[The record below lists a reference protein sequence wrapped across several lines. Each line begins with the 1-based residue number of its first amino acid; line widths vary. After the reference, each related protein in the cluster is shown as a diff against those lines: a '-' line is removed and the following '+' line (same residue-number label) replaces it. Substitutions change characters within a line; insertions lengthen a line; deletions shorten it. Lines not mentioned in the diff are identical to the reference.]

1 MVGCGVAVAAKKKG
15 KIVFGRMEQKKHNR
29 MAGWGDYVTSTIS
42 VTLVLFI
49 LGLVGVVNI
58 TFTGINRQI
67 KERMGFT
74 VVLADSITPAM
85 ADSLKSAC
93 GSAHYVSTF
102 KYLSAEDV
110 LAEETAGEGADI
122 VDLLGVNPYAPMI
135 EIKLK
140 AEYADVDSIA
150 GIVPSWKMR
159 PEVQE
164 VTVNT
169 EMIGN
174 LNRNARMVNMV
185 LIIMAAALLL
195 ISFVL
200 INNTV
205 RLTVY
210 SRRFLIHTMK
220 LVGAKGGFIRR
231 PFLVINA
238 VQGVVAGLF
247 AAGMLAALVT
257 WGKTWGDGLESLLP
271 WNLVGAVMC
280 VLLILGVVICVVAAL
295 FATNRY
301 LRKNYDEMFD

>member
-1 MVGCGVAVAAKKKG
+1 MNNKN
-15 KIVFGRMEQKKHNR
+15 HNR
-29 MAGWGDYVTSTIS
+29 ITGWGDYVTSTIS

-58 TFTGINRQI
+58 TFKGINRQI
-67 KERMGFT
+67 KEKMGFT
-74 VVLADSITPAM
+74 VVLADSITQANV
-85 ADSLKSAC
+85 DSLKAECESAVYI
-93 GSAHYVSTF
+93 SDF
-102 KYLSAEDV
+102 KYLSAEEV
-110 LAEETAGEGADI
+110 LAEETADEGGDI
-122 VDLLGVNPYAPMI
+122 VELLGVNPYAPMI
-135 EIKLK
+135 EIRLS
-140 AEYADVDSIA
+140 ADYADVDSIA
-150 GIVPSWKMR
+150 GIIPLWEKR
-159 PEVQE
+159 PVVQE

-174 LNRNARMVNMV
+174 LNRNANLINLV

-220 LVGAKGGFIRR
+220 LVGAKGSFIRR
-231 PFLVINA
+231 PFMVNNA
-238 VQGVVAGLF
+238 IEGTVAGLL
-247 AAGMLAALVT
+247 AAGMLAGLVG
-257 WGKTWGDGLESLLP
+257 WAQSWDVGLKGLLP
-271 WNLVGAVMC
+271 WNFVGAVMG
-280 VLLILGVVICVVAAL
+280 LLPFVGILICVVAAV